1 MRVRPPRL
9 TVQQLVGLVAVAALV
24 LAGPL
29 EFIRYKLQEHALI
42 CRRVVEQSK
51 AVLPGIEARVSS
63 LETRIA
69 RFTQQSPSVPR
80 YERWVNDLATYRGL
94 AMRVRTDI
102 DVFQ

>member
-1 MRVRPPRL
+1 M
-9 TVQQLVGLVAVAALV
+9 QQLVGSGSCCCAV

-51 AVLPGIEARVSS
+51 AVLPGIEWVSS

-69 RFTQQSPSVPR
+69 RFTRSRALKRS
-80 YERWVNDLATYRGL
+80 
-94 AMRVRTDI
+94 
-102 DVFQ
+102 